1 MKIDDLNWRILSS
14 LQRNSRESFSSIGR
28 KIGLTS
34 PAVAERIKKME
45 DTGVLEGYVAKVSHS
60 KLGYQLKAMIT
71 MKAFMGKLKPF
82 LDKVTVLDEVINC
95 YRITGNENI
104 IMEVVLRDQFHLEK
118 FIDMLIQYGETRTN
132 IILSDV
138 VSDAPITKNQLLK
151 PHDTE
156 TGSPT

>member
-1 MKIDDLNWRILSS
+1 MESLKIKVDDLNWKILSF

-34 PAVAERIKKME
+34 PAVAERVKKLE
-45 DTGVLEGYVAKVSHS
+45 DTGILEGYVAKVSHS
-60 KLGYQLKAMIT
+60 KLGYQLRAMIT

-82 LDKVTVLDEVINC
+82 LDKVKTLDEVINC

-138 VSDAPITKNQLLK
+138 IANAPITR
-151 PHDTE
+151 
-156 TGSPT
+156 

>member
-1 MKIDDLNWRILSS
+1 MESLKMKIDDLNWKILAF

-34 PAVAERIKKME
+34 PAVAERVKKLE
-45 DTGVLEGYVAKVSHS
+45 DTGILEGYVAKVSHS
-60 KLGYQLKAMIT
+60 KLGYQLRAMIT

-82 LDKVTVLDEVINC
+82 LDKVKTLDEVVNC

-138 VSDAPITKNQLLK
+138 IANAPITR
-151 PHDTE
+151 
-156 TGSPT
+156 

>member
-1 MKIDDLNWRILSS
+1 MMESLKMKIDDLNWKILSF

-34 PAVAERIKKME
+34 PAVAERVKKLE
-45 DTGVLEGYVAKVSHS
+45 DTGILEGYVAKVSHS
-60 KLGYQLKAMIT
+60 KLGYQLRAMIT

-82 LDKVTVLDEVINC
+82 LDKVKTLDEVINC

-138 VSDAPITKNQLLK
+138 ITNAPITR
-151 PHDTE
+151 
-156 TGSPT
+156 